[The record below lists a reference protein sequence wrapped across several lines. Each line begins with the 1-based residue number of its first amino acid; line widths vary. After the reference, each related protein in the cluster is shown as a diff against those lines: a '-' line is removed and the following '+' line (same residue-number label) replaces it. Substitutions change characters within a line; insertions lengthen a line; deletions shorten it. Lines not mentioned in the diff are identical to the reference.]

1 MEITLAP
8 TILILILI
16 AVLFVVV
23 YLNQKSISKTKSKQI
38 LTKLNDLQ
46 IDVISDESSV
56 RRDAVIKLD
65 NLLSKSL
72 QYHYSNTLSCGD
84 NLKKAKNIFR
94 KKEYNDIWE
103 AHKVRNNI
111 VHNDYDIP
119 PEEARRVYNT
129 YKLSIIKIIK

>member
-1 MEITLAP
+1 METTLIL

-16 AVLFVVV
+16 AILFVVV
-23 YLNQKSISKTKSKQI
+23 YLNQKTISKAKAKQI

-46 IDVISDESSV
+46 MDIMSNESSV

-65 NLLSKSL
+65 NLLAKSL
-72 QYHYSNTLSCGD
+72 QYYYNNSLPCGD
-84 NLKKAKNIFR
+84 NLKKAKNIFK

-103 AHKVRNNI
+103 VHKIRNNI

-119 PEEARRVYNT
+119 QEEARKVYNT